1 MAFAEKLIAVRRAH
15 HLTQEQLAA
24 KLFVTRQAVS
34 RWERSEVTPGID
46 MMKLIAA
53 VTGEPLSHLLEMPE
67 HYCQSCGM
75 ILTPDDCGTDAAGTA
90 TDHYCKWCYDHG
102 KYTYDTT
109 MEAMIE
115 DCAPRLA
122 QNTGMS
128 LDEAVSLMGA
138 VLPQLER
145 WRTVQ
150 ENEERYGAEARSRYG
165 NEAIDAANEA
175 LLDMDPHTWNDMKE
189 LERAILGQLSIAMS
203 DGEPEGSEARKLV
216 AMHRRWIGLNW
227 GHEPQDEAYLGLA
240 HGYLADQRF
249 IDYYDKPCGTGAT
262 AFLVQAIESSSAH
275 AWTTAALGIS
285 IETSTDWRPMATDHE
300 LVLYVMTGC
309 PYCIKVKRF
318 LADNGVTIPERNI
331 STDPDA
337 EQTLIAVGGK
347 RQVPCLFIDGKPLY
361 ESSDIIA
368 WVQEH
373 LL

>member
-34 RWERSEVTPGID
+34 RWERGEVTPGID
-46 MMKLIAA
+46 MMKLIAT

-75 ILTPDDCGTDAAGTA
+75 ILTPDDCGTDAAGAT

-150 ENEERYGAEARSRYG
+150 ENEERYGAEARARYG
-165 NEAIDAANEA
+165 DEAIDAANET
-175 LLDMDPHTWNDMKE
+175 LLDMDPQTWNDMKE
-189 LERAILGQLSIAMS
+189 LERAILGQLSIAMG

-227 GHEPQDEAYLGLA
+227 GTNPKTRRIWGSPTAILPTSALLTTTTSPAAPEPRRFWFRQSSRRLT
-240 HGYLADQRF
+240 HRPQRLWVF
-249 IDYYDKPCGTGAT
+249 QSKPQPIGDPWLLIT
-262 AFLVQAIESSSAH
+262 SS
-275 AWTTAALGIS
+275 
-285 IETSTDWRPMATDHE
+285 
-300 LVLYVMTGC
+300 C
-309 PYCIKVKRF
+309 C
-318 LADNGVTIPERNI
+318 
-331 STDPDA
+331 
-337 EQTLIAVGGK
+337 TL
-347 RQVPCLFIDGKPLY
+347 
-361 ESSDIIA
+361 
-368 WVQEH
+368 
-373 LL
+373 

>member
-1 MAFAEKLIAVRRAH
+1 MAFAEKLIAIRRTH

-34 RWERSEVTPGID
+34 RWERGEVTPGID

-75 ILTPDDCGTDAAGTA
+75 VLTPDDCGTDAAGTA

-102 KYTYDTT
+102 EYTYETT

-150 ENEERYGAEARSRYG
+150 KNEERYGAEAWKRYG

-175 LLDMDPHTWNDMKE
+175 LLDMDPETWNDMKE
-189 LERAILGQLSIAMS
+189 LEHAVLGQLSIAMGIG
-203 DGEPEGSEARKLV
+203 DPESNEARKLV

-240 HGYLADQRF
+240 HGYLADKRF

-262 AFLVQAIESSSAH
+262 AFLVQAIESSAH
-275 AWTTAALGIS
+275 A
-285 IETSTDWRPMATDHE
+285 
-300 LVLYVMTGC
+300 
-309 PYCIKVKRF
+309 
-318 LADNGVTIPERNI
+318 
-331 STDPDA
+331 
-337 EQTLIAVGGK
+337 
-347 RQVPCLFIDGKPLY
+347 
-361 ESSDIIA
+361 
-368 WVQEH
+368 
-373 LL
+373 

>member
-34 RWERSEVTPGID
+34 RWERGEVTPGID

-75 ILTPDDCGTDAAGTA
+75 ILTPDDCGTDATGAA

-102 KYTYDTT
+102 QYTYETT

-122 QNTGMS
+122 QNTSMS

-145 WRTVQ
+145 WR
-150 ENEERYGAEARSRYG
+150 
-165 NEAIDAANEA
+165 
-175 LLDMDPHTWNDMKE
+175 DMKE
-189 LERAILGQLSIAMS
+189 LERAILGQLSIAMG
-203 DGEPEGSEARKLV
+203 DGNADGSEARKLV
-216 AMHRRWIGLNW
+216 AMHRRWIALSW
-227 GHEPQDEAYLGLA
+227 GREPQNEAYLGLA

-249 IDYYDKPCGTGAT
+249 VDYYDKPCGTGAT
-262 AFLVQAIESSSAH
+262 AFLVQAIES
-275 AWTTAALGIS
+275 
-285 IETSTDWRPMATDHE
+285 P
-300 LVLYVMTGC
+300 
-309 PYCIKVKRF
+309 
-318 LADNGVTIPERNI
+318 LAR
-331 STDPDA
+331 A
-337 EQTLIAVGGK
+337 
-347 RQVPCLFIDGKPLY
+347 
-361 ESSDIIA
+361 
-368 WVQEH
+368 
-373 LL
+373 

>member
-34 RWERSEVTPGID
+34 RWERGEVTPGID

-75 ILTPDDCGTDAAGTA
+75 ILTPDDRGTDAHGAT

-102 KYTYDTT
+102 KYTYETT
-109 MEAMIE
+109 METMIE

-145 WRTVQ
+145 WRSVQ
-150 ENEERYGAEARSRYG
+150 ENEERYGAEARARYG
-165 NEAIDAANEA
+165 DEAIDAANEA
-175 LLDMDPHTWNDMKE
+175 LLDMDPETWNDMKE
-189 LERAILGQLSIAMS
+189 LERAILGQLSIAMG
-203 DGEPEGSEARKLV
+203 DGDPKSSEAQKLV

-227 GHEPQDEAYLGLA
+227 GCEPQDEAYLGLA
-240 HGYLADQRF
+240 RGYLADQRF
-249 IDYYDKPCGTGAT
+249 VDYYDKPCGTGAT
-262 AFLVQAIESSSAH
+262 AFLVQAIESSFAR
-275 AWTTAALGIS
+275 A
-285 IETSTDWRPMATDHE
+285 
-300 LVLYVMTGC
+300 
-309 PYCIKVKRF
+309 
-318 LADNGVTIPERNI
+318 
-331 STDPDA
+331 
-337 EQTLIAVGGK
+337 
-347 RQVPCLFIDGKPLY
+347 
-361 ESSDIIA
+361 
-368 WVQEH
+368 
-373 LL
+373 